1 MEIHRL
7 DGRVKN
13 AAIPAGAPRAPVE
26 GCEVSDRGVEQLLGA
41 LVDDRRVRT
50 VLNAAAAVLVFYWVL
65 QRFWPAPIGV
75 LLQGVVIGG
84 LTSLLAFGLALV
96 YRSNRI
102 INFAAGDLGGFPGS
116 LGVLLVLGTG
126 VPYLL
131 ALPIALASAL
141 VVGGLVELVFIRRF
155 FKAPRLIL
163 TVVTIAVSQILAL
176 GTVLLPQLFDDIET
190 SDSFRSPLGLEFT
203 IGQTVFEGNEVI
215 AMLAIPLVIVALV
228 GFLRYTNVGLAIR
241 ASAESADR
249 AALLG
254 VPVKRVQMIVWMVA
268 TLLATLAIFLRAGVV
283 GLPIGSVLGPTI
295 LIRALAAAVIGRMER
310 LPTIFV
316 ASIALGVIEA
326 SILFAT
332 SRSFLVDP
340 ILFVIVLGA
349 MVLQRRSGG
358 RVDDDA
364 SSWQASRDVRPIPRE
379 LRNLPE
385 VRWGVRVMTWGALV
399 LALLLPL
406 VLSESQVNLAGVIA
420 IIAMVGVS
428 LVVLTGWAGQVSLGQ
443 IAFLGI
449 GAAVGGWLTTT
460 WHWDITLA
468 LVGAGFAGAASAM
481 VIGLPALRIKGLFL
495 AVVTLSFALATSSY
509 VLNPEFVHWL
519 PTGRVDRLPLFGRV
533 QLHTETRFYYLTV
546 VVLAVSILMVR
557 GIRRSRTGRVMIG
570 VKENSRAAQSFG
582 VNATSAKLVAFAVS
596 GFIAAAAGALFV
608 HHQQSLGITPFSV
621 ARSRDAFM
629 MVVIGGLGS
638 VPGAV
643 LGAIYL
649 EGATYFRESFP
660 TFIRPWLSLLTTSG
674 GVLLVLLLLPGGLS
688 QVVYGFRDRLLRT
701 IAARHGLVVPSLV
714 ADMRTDATV
723 ATEDDAAALDVREV
737 LEEAAAADEEV
748 LV

>member
-1 MEIHRL
+1 MRESGRGVT
-7 DGRVKN
+7 DGRRN
-13 AAIPAGAPRAPVE
+13 PGTT
-26 GCEVSDRGVEQLLGA
+26 SDRGVVLAGGPGV
-41 LVDDRRVRT
+41 VDDRRVRT
-50 VLNAAAAVLVFYWVL
+50 ALNAVAAVVAFYWVL

-116 LGVLLVLGTG
+116 LGVLLVLGAG
-126 VPYLL
+126 VPYLVALPL
-131 ALPIALASAL
+131 ALVTALA
-141 VVGGLVELVFIRRF
+141 VGALVELVFIRRF

-176 GTVLLPQLFDDIET
+176 GTVLLPELFDDIAT
-190 SDSFRSPLGLEFT
+190 SDSFKSPFGIEFS
-203 IGQTVFEGNEVI
+203 IGRTVFQGNEVI
-215 AMLAIPLVIVALV
+215 ALLAVPIVIAGLI
-228 GFLRYTNVGLAIR
+228 GFLRFTSVGLAIR

-268 TLLATLAIFLRAGVV
+268 TALATLAIFLRAGVV
-283 GLPIGSVLGPTI
+283 GLPIGTVLGPTI

-316 ASIALGVIEA
+316 ASLALGVIEA
-326 SILFAT
+326 SVLFST
-332 SRSFLVDP
+332 SRAFLVDP
-340 ILFVIVLGA
+340 IIFVIVLGA
-349 MVLQRRSGG
+349 LVLQRRGGG
-358 RVDDDA
+358 RMDDDA
-364 SSWQASRDVRPIPRE
+364 SSWQSARDVRPIPRE
-379 LRNLPE
+379 LRDLPE
-385 VRWGVRVMTWGALV
+385 VKLGLRAATWGCAAIAL
-399 LALLLPL
+399 ALPL
-406 VLSESQVNLAGVIA
+406 VFTESQLNLAGVIA
-420 IIAMVGVS
+420 IIAMVGIS

-468 LVGAGFAGAASAM
+468 LVGAGVSGAVAAM

-509 VLNPEFVHWL
+509 VLNPEFMHWL
-519 PTGRVDRLPLFGRV
+519 PTERIPRNPLFGRV
-533 QLHTETRFYYLTV
+533 ALHSETRFYYLTIAVLV
-546 VVLAVSILMVR
+546 VSLLMVR
-557 GIRRSRTGRVMIG
+557 GIRRTRTGRIMIG
-570 VKENSRAAQSFG
+570 VKENARAAQSFG
-582 VNATSAKLVAFAVS
+582 INATVAKLMAFAVS

-621 ARSRDAFM
+621 GRSRDAFM

-638 VPGAV
+638 VPGAI

-649 EGATYFRESFP
+649 EGFTYFRDSFP
-660 TFIRPWLSLLTTSG
+660 TFLRPWLSLLSTSG
-674 GVLLVLLLLPGGLS
+674 GVLLVLLLLPGGFS
-688 QVVYGFRDRLLRT
+688 QLLYGGRDKVLRR
-701 IAARHGLVVPSLV
+701 IADRHGLVVPSLV
-714 ADMRTDATV
+714 ADVRTDATP
-723 ATEDDAAALDVREV
+723 ATGGDELALDVREV
-737 LEEAAAADEEV
+737 LEDAAAAEIPVEPVDEEV
-748 LV
+748 PA